1 MKYIH
6 ILDEFSLAG
15 GGVRSVVSDVSKTM
29 VSKGLDVYIFT
40 LTVPQDV
47 STAEINA
54 WASENN
60 IRFDILG
67 NGSGALLKATL
78 RLRRIMKELCKDDEC
93 CLYMH
98 LKKGVLMGILS
109 TLCLKNAK
117 RVEVYHSGYLR
128 YKLQAFL
135 CKPFIR
141 HYIAVSKDAKSQ
153 LVQQFE
159 IKPEKVTVAYNGV
172 DLDGIRSKAID
183 KRGVHDK
190 VRFLTIGRLAY
201 PKNIDLS
208 VEAYAKL
215 VLRGKEDLSE
225 YLVAGDGPDRKMI
238 EEKATGTVNF
248 LGLINRDSVCSQL
261 ASADIVVFPSLWE
274 GNSIALLE
282 AIAVGTVLL
291 VTDIPSFRE
300 VLGNQPLSEQELF
313 RPEPFG
319 AVFHKDRVE
328 SCVAAMDYLIR
339 NKDLFQTMK
348 KFVGDLAEN
357 YTLEK
362 QCQSY
367 LNVAS
372 L

>member
-6 ILDEFSLAG
+6 VLDEFSLAG
-15 GGVRSVVSDVSKTM
+15 GGVRSVVSDVSLKM

-40 LTVPQDV
+40 LTVPQDI
-47 STAEINA
+47 SIDTINS
-54 WASENN
+54 WAGKNG
-60 IRFDILG
+60 IHFDILDKK
-67 NGSGALLKATL
+67 GSSLLKATVS
-78 RLRRIMKELCKDDEC
+78 LCHILKNLCREDEC

-98 LKKGVLMGILS
+98 LKKGVFMGIFS
-109 TLCLKNAK
+109 TLHAKNIK
-117 RVEVYHSGYLR
+117 RVEVYHSGYMN
-128 YKLQAFL
+128 YKLQAFF
-135 CKPFIR
+135 CKPFIH
-141 HYIAVSKDAKSQ
+141 HYIAVSKEAKNQ
-153 LVQQFE
+153 LTNQFAV
-159 IKPEKVTVAYNGV
+159 KSEKITVAYNGV
-172 DLDGIRSKAID
+172 DLDGVRSKAID
-183 KRGVHDK
+183 MRNIRDN
-190 VRFLTIGRLAY
+190 VRFLTIGRLDY
-201 PKNIDLS
+201 PKNIESS
-208 VEAYAKL
+208 VEAYAQL
-215 VLRGKEDLSE
+215 VKRSRDIKTE
-225 YLVAGDGPDRKMI
+225 YLIAGDGPDREMI
-238 EEKATGTVNF
+238 ESKANGTVNF

-282 AIAVGTVLL
+282 AIAVGAVLL

-339 NKDLFQTMK
+339 NKDLFPTMK